1 MSNITNIHAREIL
14 DSRGNPTLEVEL
26 TTADGQIGLG
36 SVPSGASTGE
46 AEAWELRDG
55 DKQRYDGKGVLSV
68 VDNVNTIIAEA
79 VRGLD
84 AADQRGLDRAL
95 IELDGTDNKSKLG
108 ANAILGVS
116 LAALHASAQSA
127 GLPLYRYLG
136 GTNGFTLPVTCMNVL
151 NGGAHAD
158 SNVDIQEFM
167 LAPIGFDT
175 YHEALCA
182 NVETYHTLKSI
193 LKDRGLGTG
202 LGDEGGFAP
211 NLKSNAE
218 AMDLLVEAIDKAG
231 YRPGEQIAL
240 CFDAAA
246 SEFYDKEKGV
256 YRFDGD
262 ERTGAEMADY
272 YESLLA
278 KYPIISMEDPFEE
291 NAWGDFAALTAKI
304 GDKMQI
310 VGDDIFVTNPKR
322 LQRAI
327 EEKTANSLL
336 VKLNQIGTVSETLD
350 AMNLAYRNGFTTM
363 VSHRS
368 GETPDATIADLTVGM
383 NAMQLKSGAPARGER
398 IAKYNQ
404 LLRIEERLG
413 DDAQYAGAQAFPRIA
428 A

>member
-14 DSRGNPTLEVEL
+14 DSRGTPTIEVEL
-26 TTADGQIGLG
+26 TTADGQIGFG

-46 AEAWELRDG
+46 
-55 DKQRYDGKGVLSV
+55 
-68 VDNVNTIIAEA
+68 
-79 VRGLD
+79 
-84 AADQRGLDRAL
+84 
-95 IELDGTDNKSKLG
+95 
-108 ANAILGVS
+108 
-116 LAALHASAQSA
+116 
-127 GLPLYRYLG
+127 
-136 GTNGFTLPVTCMNVL
+136 
-151 NGGAHAD
+151 
-158 SNVDIQEFM
+158 
-167 LAPIGFDT
+167 
-175 YHEALCA
+175 
-182 NVETYHTLKSI
+182 
-193 LKDRGLGTG
+193 
-202 LGDEGGFAP
+202 
-211 NLKSNAE
+211 AE

-240 CFDAAA
+240 CFDAAT

-262 ERTGAEMADY
+262 ERTGVEMADY
-272 YESLLA
+272 YEGLLA

-291 NAWGDFAALTAKI
+291 NAWDDFAALTARI

-327 EEKTANSLL
+327 DEKTANSLL

-413 DDAQYAGAQAFPRIA
+413 GDAQYAGAKAFPRIA
-428 A
+428 AK